1 MEDDLAAI
9 SRVVQDPDLREW
21 LNAGGGDPQ
30 ELIVEL
36 NLPPRKSAVV
46 QGTRGR
52 WTPRLEGPDHA
63 AERDRALAELS
74 AFAAQL
80 LKQSPITLRAAQA
93 LAVSATPEQARQL
106 AAHPLVKAIRPNRR
120 LKLQR

>member
-1 MEDDLAAI
+1 MDDDLAAI
-9 SRVVQDPDLREW
+9 SRVVQDPGLREW
-21 LNAGGGDPQ
+21 LNADRGGPQ
-30 ELIVEL
+30 EVIVEL

-46 QGTRGR
+46 QDTRGR

-63 AERDRALAELS
+63 AERDQALAELS

-93 LAVSATPEQARQL
+93 LAVTATPEQVREL
-106 AAHPLVKAIRPNRR
+106 AAHRLVKAIRPNRR
-120 LKLQR
+120 LKV